1 MQRAVIPL
9 VVIAL
14 SVIAAISA
22 ISPRL
27 GMEPYEAAT
36 EPPATALRSGL
47 AAAPGQHP
55 RHGVPETVATYAL
68 ARAFAALGLAQAGDP
83 RLLAAL
89 DPNARDR
96 LDDARILLLETPL
109 YAHPGAGAAGRSTV
123 AGDAASPESA
133 SASGSATAG
142 GAASGQAPATAGGIA
157 LATAHAGGGPMTLDL
172 AQAVDPAQALHETPQ
187 GPVLVAG
194 GLWAK
199 VLFNPSQ
206 QQQLVITNGCSD
218 GYAIAIYA
226 ADFSTIRLD
235 GGLVVP
241 GRYYQVDGHSVITG
255 DAGCSVDIRPLA
267 VVPAFSL
274 APAQVPHTD
283 G

>member
-1 MQRAVIPL
+1 MPRAAVPL
-9 VVIAL
+9 IVIAL
-14 SVIAAISA
+14 SVIVAVAA

-27 GMEPYEAAT
+27 VVVPLEAAT
-36 EPPATALRSGL
+36 EPPATALRP
-47 AAAPGQHP
+47 APATRPGQHP

-83 RLLAAL
+83 SRLATL
-89 DPNARDR
+89 DPNAKDR

-109 YAHPGAGAAGRSTV
+109 YARPHAGADDRAAAGQGAAGAVTSGAATAPGAGAASAVV
-123 AGDAASPESA
+123 AG
-133 SASGSATAG
+133 ATAG
-142 GAASGQAPATAGGIA
+142 SHAAS
-157 LATAHAGGGPMTLDL
+157 GPMTLDL
-172 AQAVDPAQALHETPQ
+172 AQAVAPQQALRETPE
-187 GPVLVAG
+187 GPLLIAG

-199 VLFNPSQ
+199 VLYNPAL
-206 QQQLVITNGCSD
+206 QQQLVITNSSAV

-226 ADFSTIRLD
+226 SDFSTIRLD

-255 DAGCSVDIRPLA
+255 ASGCSVDIRPLA

-274 APAQVPHTD
+274 SPAQLPHGD